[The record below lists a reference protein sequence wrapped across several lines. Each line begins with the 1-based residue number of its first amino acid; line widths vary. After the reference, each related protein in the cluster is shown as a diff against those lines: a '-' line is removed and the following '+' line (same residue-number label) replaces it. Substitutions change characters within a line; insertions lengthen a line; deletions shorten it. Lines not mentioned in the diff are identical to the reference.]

1 MTSNLL
7 RGLTSGL
14 LAFSLCAGTT
24 LPAFAQ
30 KRRPKPRPKTGETKP
45 AEPARTTSSAP
56 PVKVTS
62 VEGITEY
69 RLDNGLSVLLFPD
82 QSKET
87 ITVNITYKVGSRN
100 EGYGETGM
108 AHLLEHMVF
117 KGTPKH
123 PNIPKELTEHGC
135 RPNGTTWLD
144 RTNYFETFQATEE
157 NLKWA
162 LDLEADRMINS
173 YIAKKDLDSEM
184 TVVRNEFESGE
195 NSPFRVLLQRVQ
207 ASAFEWH
214 NYGKSTIGARADIEN
229 VPIDRLQAFYRNYYQ
244 PDNAVLLVA
253 GKFNEEKTL
262 GMIQE
267 MFGSIPKPT
276 RKLQPTYT
284 LDPAQDGERQVT
296 VRRVADTK
304 VVVAAY
310 HVPAAA
316 HPDKPAVSVLEE
328 LLTDNPSGR
337 LYKAFVETKK
347 ATFVAS
353 QSNDTKEPGLV
364 NFIAVLPKDQS
375 VEAFRD
381 EFIKAIEGIV
391 NDPPKPD
398 EIKRIRQQIQ
408 SSIDQTLNSSDR
420 LGLQLSEWIGAGDW
434 RLFFLNRDRLKLVT
448 SDDVV
453 RVAKTYLKSDNRTVG
468 MFIPTEKPDRVEIP
482 ATPDVAALL
491 KDYKGKEKV
500 SEGEAFDPSPANI
513 DSRSIFPAEN
523 GGLKMTLVPKKTRG
537 NTVFVTLTLHLGNE
551 KALMNK
557 STIGS
562 LTAQMLDA
570 GTKKRNRQQISDEL
584 ARLKAQGGIGG
595 GPTQVSMSYQTT
607 REGLNDLLKLGA
619 EVLREPSFPA
629 EEFEKLKQQS
639 ITGLEQGAR
648 EPQAVAII
656 ALQRHLTAN
665 YPKGDTRY
673 TPTTEE
679 SIEMLK
685 AVTLD
690 DVKKFYEDF
699 YGASAAEITVIGDFD
714 PKATE
719 ALGNQLFADWKSK
732 TPYER
737 IPSLFPNVPAV
748 NLTFETP
755 DKANAIFVAT
765 QPLELRDDDPDY
777 PAMAFASYLF
787 GGGFLNSRLAT
798 RIRGKEGLSYSVGA
812 QLQIGSLDR
821 SAALLAFAIYN
832 PANAAKLEAAFK
844 EEVEK
849 AVREGFTAEEV
860 EAAKVGWLQS
870 RQVSRAQD
878 NELGRRLNNYRFLG
892 RRITWDADLETK
904 VKALTAQQVSA
915 AFAKY
920 IKLEKFNIIKA
931 GDFAKA
937 AATPAKP

>member
-1 MTSNLL
+1 MKSNLL

-14 LAFSLCAGTT
+14 LAFTLCAGST
-24 LPAFAQ
+24 LPAFA
-30 KRRPKPRPKTGETKP
+30 
-45 AEPARTTSSAP
+45 RTTAP
-56 PVKVTS
+56 TAADVQLPKGVVKVTS

-69 RLDNGLSVLLFPD
+69 RLENGLSVLLFPD
-82 QSKET
+82 QSKQT

-162 LDLEADRMINS
+162 LDLEADRMVNS
-173 YIAKKDLDSEM
+173 YIARKDLDSEM

-229 VPIDRLQAFYRNYYQ
+229 VPIERLQAFYRNYYQ
-244 PDNAVLLVA
+244 PDNSVLLVA
-253 GKFNEEKTL
+253 GKFDEEKTL
-262 GMIQE
+262 KQISE
-267 MFGSIPKPT
+267 IFGAIPKPT
-276 RKLQPTYT
+276 RRIQPTYT
-284 LDPAQDGERQVT
+284 LDPAQDGERQVM

-347 ATFVAS
+347 AAFVAS

-364 NFIAVLPKDQS
+364 NFIAVLPKEQS
-375 VEAFRD
+375 VETFRD
-381 EFIKAIEGIV
+381 EFIKTIEGIV

-408 SSIDQTLNSSDR
+408 ADIDQTLNSSDR

-448 SDDVV
+448 TDDVV

-491 KDYKGKEKV
+491 KDYKGKEV
-500 SEGEAFDPSPANI
+500 VAAGEAFDPSPANI
-513 DSRSIFPAEN
+513 DSRSIFPAQS
-523 GGLKMTLVPKKTRG
+523 GGFKMTLLPKKTRG

-557 STIGS
+557 ATIGG
-562 LTAQMLDA
+562 LTAQMLDK
-570 GTKKRNRQQISDEL
+570 GTQKRNRQQIADEI

-595 GPTQVSMSYQTT
+595 GPTQVSMSFQTT
-607 REGLNDLLKLGA
+607 REGLADLLKLGA
-619 EVLREPSFPA
+619 EVLREPSFPV
-629 EEFEKLKQQS
+629 EEFDKIKQQS
-639 ITGLEQGAR
+639 ITSIEQSLR
-648 EPQAVAII
+648 EPQVIAAT
-656 ALQRHLTAN
+656 ALQRHLAPF
-665 YPKGDTRY
+665 PKGDPRY
-673 TPTTEE
+673 VPTPEE
-679 SIEMLK
+679 SIEMIK
-685 AVTLD
+685 AVTID

-699 YGASAAEITVIGDFD
+699 YGASNAEITVIGDFD
-714 PKATE
+714 PKETE
-719 ALGNQLFADWKSK
+719 ALGNQLFGNWASK
-732 TPYER
+732 TPFER
-737 IPSLFPNVPAV
+737 IPNPFRDLSAV

-755 DKANAIFVAT
+755 DKANAFFIAT
-765 QPLELRDDDPDY
+765 QPIELRDDDPDY

-787 GGGFLNSRLAT
+787 GGGFLNSRLAS
-798 RIRGKEGLSYSVGA
+798 RIRGKDGLSYSVGA
-812 QLQIGSLDR
+812 QLQAGSLDR
-821 SAALLAFAIYN
+821 SGALLAFAIYN
-832 PANAAKLEAAFK
+832 PVNAAKLEAAFK

-849 AVREGFTAEEV
+849 AVKEGFTAEEV

-878 NELGRRLNNYRFLG
+878 NELGRRLNNYRYLG
-892 RRITWDADLETK
+892 RRITWDADLEAK

-920 IKLEKFNIIKA
+920 IKLDRFNIVKA

-937 AATPAKP
+937 AAAPAKP

>member
-1 MTSNLL
+1 MKSNLL

-14 LAFSLCAGTT
+14 LALSLCAGST
-24 LPAFAQ
+24 LPAFA
-30 KRRPKPRPKTGETKP
+30 
-45 AEPARTTSSAP
+45 RTTAP
-56 PVKVTS
+56 VADVQLPKGVVKVTS

-69 RLDNGLSVLLFPD
+69 RLENGLSVLLFPD
-82 QSKET
+82 QSKQT

-144 RTNYFETFQATEE
+144 RTNYFETFQSTEE

-162 LDLEADRMINS
+162 LDLEADRMVNS

-195 NSPFRVLLQRVQ
+195 NSPFRVLLQRV
-207 ASAFEWH
+207 SSTAFEWH

-253 GKFNEEKTL
+253 GKFDEEKTL
-262 GMIQE
+262 GLIQE
-267 MFGSIPKPT
+267 YFGKIPKPT
-276 RKLQPTYT
+276 RQIQSTYT
-284 LDPAQDGERQVT
+284 LDPPQDGERQVT

-316 HPDKPAVSVLEE
+316 HADKPAVSVLEE

-347 ATFVAS
+347 AAFVAS

-375 VEAFRD
+375 VETFRD
-381 EFIKAIEGIV
+381 EFVKTIEGIV

-408 SSIDQTLNSSDR
+408 SDIDQTLNSSDR

-468 MFIPTEKPDRVEIP
+468 LFIPTEKPDRVEIP
-482 ATPDVAALL
+482 ATPDVATLL
-491 KDYKGKEKV
+491 KDYKGKEV
-500 SEGEAFDPSPANI
+500 VAAGEAFDPSPANI

-557 STIGS
+557 ATIGS
-562 LTAQMLDA
+562 MTAQMLDK
-570 GTKKRNRQQISDEL
+570 GTKKRNRQQIADEL

-595 GPTQVSMSYQTT
+595 GPTQVGMSFQTT
-607 REGLNDLLKLGA
+607 REGLADLLKLGA
-619 EVLREPSFPA
+619 EVLREPAFPV
-629 EEFEKLKQQS
+629 EEFDKIKQQS
-639 ITGLEQGAR
+639 ITGIEQSQR
-648 EPQAVAII
+648 EPQVIAAT
-656 ALQRHLTAN
+656 ALQRHLAPF
-665 YPKGDTRY
+665 PKGDFRY
-673 TPTTEE
+673 VPTPEE
-679 SIEMLK
+679 SIDMIK
-685 AVTLD
+685 AVTID

-699 YGASAAEITVIGDFD
+699 YGASNAEITVIGDFD
-714 PKATE
+714 PKETE
-719 ALGNQLFADWKSK
+719 ALGNQLFGNWANK
-732 TPYER
+732 TPFER
-737 IPSLFPNVPAV
+737 VPNPFRDLSAV

-755 DKANAIFVAT
+755 DKANAFFIAT
-765 QPLELRDDDPDY
+765 QPIELRDDDPDY

-787 GGGFLNSRLAT
+787 GGGFLNSRLAS
-798 RIRGKEGLSYSVGA
+798 RIRGKDGLSYSVGA
-812 QLQIGSLDR
+812 QLQAGSLDR
-821 SAALLAFAIYN
+821 SGALLAFAIYN
-832 PANAAKLEAAFK
+832 PVNAAKLEAAFK

-849 AVREGFTAEEV
+849 AVKDGFTAEEV
-860 EAAKVGWLQS
+860 EAAKAGWLQS

-892 RRITWDADLETK
+892 RRITWDADLEAK

-920 IKLEKFNIIKA
+920 IKLDKINIVKA

-937 AATPAKP
+937 AAGGNAAPATPNKQ